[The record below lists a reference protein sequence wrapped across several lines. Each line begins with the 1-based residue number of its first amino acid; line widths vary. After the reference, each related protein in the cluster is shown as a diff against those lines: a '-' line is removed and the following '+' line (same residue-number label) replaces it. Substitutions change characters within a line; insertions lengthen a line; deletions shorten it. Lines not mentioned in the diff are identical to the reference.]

1 MTTTRQTPSDRS
13 VLVTGSSRGIGR
25 AIALRL
31 AAESYTVVVHCR
43 SRLDEADRVVADI
56 EAAGGRARRIAFDV
70 TDRDTAR
77 TVLEDDIARHG
88 SYWGVV
94 LNAGIN
100 RDGTLA
106 ALSDEDWDSVIRTD
120 LDGFFNVMKPCAM
133 PMARQRRGRVVV
145 MSSVSGLLGTRG
157 QTNYSAAKAGLIGA
171 AKALAMEFASRGIT
185 VNAVAPGL
193 IETEMITDENRERI
207 LPMIPMRRTG
217 RPEEVA
223 GVVAFLLSDDAAYIT
238 RTVIPVTGGL

>member
-1 MTTTRQTPSDRS
+1 MTDTINQNRERT
-13 VLVTGSSRGIGR
+13 VLVTGSSRGIGK

-31 AAESYTVVVHCR
+31 AHEGYTVVVHCR
-43 SRLDEADRVVADI
+43 SRVEDADAVVKAITDM
-56 EAAGGRARRIAFDV
+56 GGAARRLAFDV
-70 TDRDTAR
+70 TDREKAKA
-77 TVLEDDIARHG
+77 VLAADIEENGA
-88 SYWGVV
+88 YWGVV

-106 ALSDEDWDSVIRTD
+106 ALTDDDWDSVIRTD

-133 PMARQRRGRVVV
+133 PMARKRRGRVVV
-145 MSSVSGLLGTRG
+145 MSSISGVLGTRG

-193 IETEMITDENRERI
+193 IETDMITEENRERI
-207 LPMIPMRRTG
+207 VPMIPMRRTG

-223 GVVAFLLSDDAAYIT
+223 GLVAFLLSDDAAYIT